1 MNGGKSN
8 PQVPHGVPLHSAL
21 GYTAPRLD
29 PLPLGI
35 LSASSVRPCH
45 TFTLLAKQFSQQQS
59 FSQFQSWEWTWSP
72 PNNWHVSPD
81 LSSWHSKMKH
91 LGNRQY
97 WDTWWAGQMVPVLPA
112 YEGSN
117 KTKRLP
123 PQQEP
128 GPCAALPAAF
138 RQLPGLCQSDHNLVS
153 ETGPSLY
160 STVPAPSSSAWKLNS
175 LKHLPRTSSI
185 LCPEVRIIFP
195 KHVPHPINSWLR
207 SPPPPTPTSEIDF

>member
-1 MNGGKSN
+1 
-8 PQVPHGVPLHSAL
+8 
-21 GYTAPRLD
+21 
-29 PLPLGI
+29 
-35 LSASSVRPCH
+35 
-45 TFTLLAKQFSQQQS
+45 
-59 FSQFQSWEWTWSP
+59 
-72 PNNWHVSPD
+72 
-81 LSSWHSKMKH
+81 
-91 LGNRQY
+91 
-97 WDTWWAGQMVPVLPA
+97 MVPVLPA

-128 GPCAALPAAF
+128 GPCAALPPAF

-153 ETGPSLY
+153 EIGPSLY

-207 SPPPPTPTSEIDF
+207 SPPPPTPTISVRNPNSLAGQQKPVVHLLLRQSLFHKSPLTLHVCKTHLSETVTSQLSLEDY